1 MKINRNLIQLNLLL
15 FPNSLKEEKLKG
27 NWTAGNTSVFFII
40 ELREWPVG
48 KKNNLMNWKDEGKK
62 MTSTLSWY
70 KLTGRVWELCQTITC
85 QTKTEIVW
93 EIYTSCQIAFCSV
106 VE

>member
-48 KKNNLMNWKDEGKK
+48 KKNNLMNWKDEGKNDIHLVLIQIDRK
-62 MTSTLSWY
+62 SM
-70 KLTGRVWELCQTITC
+70 RATITC